1 MHSDSRW
8 ANALRP
14 ASWRGVATA
23 PALLLSSTSG
33 KPTRFGL
40 CWPSTISTMVAS
52 SCCAALSVPMGAAA
66 PSSTTHRRASPC
78 SGASATCWWRS
89 KVRRIRADCWTRR
102 GTSPCWMSLPVTGPS
117 GRVWRLLTRHGV
129 PPNLRRGGGGR
140 TRSVAQGGGILAAR
154 GLRVGGARAG
164 RRRGRT
170 PRRRTRDLA
179 KQREARRGTERGVER
194 DRCRRWSRRA
204 PQIGPAC
211 DRARR
216 AARRRRT
223 GFAIGGPGS
232 RGDRGGGGRGRV
244 ERSAGCSRYRAKPAR
259 SGRGAPLL
267 APRSCAQA
275 SYRPRFPGPAA
286 DEAAAASST

>member
-1 MHSDSRW
+1 M
-8 ANALRP
+8 ACRP
-14 ASWRGVATA
+14 
-23 PALLLSSTSG
+23 
-33 KPTRFGL
+33 
-40 CWPSTISTMVAS
+40 
-52 SCCAALSVPMGAAA
+52 
-66 PSSTTHRRASPC
+66 
-78 SGASATCWWRS
+78 
-89 KVRRIRADCWTRR
+89 IRAA
-102 GTSPCWMSLPVTGPS
+102 
-117 GRVWRLLTRHGV
+117 
-129 PPNLRRGGGGR
+129 GGGGR
-140 TRSVAQGGGILAAR
+140 TRSVAQGGGLLAAR

-164 RRRGRT
+164 KRRGGT

-194 DRCRRWSRRA
+194 DRCRRWRRRA

-223 GFAIGGPGS
+223 GFAVGGPGS

-267 APRSCAQA
+267 APRSRAQA

-286 DEAAAASST
+286 DEAAGRARPDRRRCRPSHRTRCGDRGIATSLISTRLRK